1 MSANDDMVSDLLEEL
16 ATDPNLDGA
25 AISVSANDGRVTL
38 RGTVGSLVQQ
48 AEAARTARRVLGV
61 RNVED
66 QLQVR
71 PMGPDERADADTKAA
86 VLAALID
93 DDDLHAAD
101 IDVKANDGTVTLSGL
116 VEFARSRD
124 RAERVALGVA
134 GVAQVHNRLKV
145 LVPVSPDDVP
155 RRPSISAGDRPARRG
170 V

>member
-1 MSANDDMVSDLLEEL
+1 MSDSTLEKAVMDAL
-16 ATDPNLDGA
+16 ADNRRVHADEIAVQAIDGA
-25 AISVSANDGRVTL
+25 VIL

-71 PMGPDERADADTKAA
+71 PMGPDERADADTRAA

>member
-1 MSANDDMVSDLLEEL
+1 VSDSTLEKAVMDAL
-16 ATDPNLDGA
+16 ADNRRVHADEIAVQAIDGA
-25 AISVSANDGRVTL
+25 VIL

-48 AEAARTARRVLGV
+48 VEAARTARRVLGV

>member
-1 MSANDDMVSDLLEEL
+1 MSDSTLEKAVMDAL
-16 ATDPNLDGA
+16 ADNRRVHADEIAVQAIDGA
-25 AISVSANDGRVTL
+25 VIL

>member
-1 MSANDDMVSDLLEEL
+1 VSDSTLEKAVMDAL
-16 ATDPNLDGA
+16 ADNRRVHADEIAVQAIDGA
-25 AISVSANDGRVTL
+25 VIL

-155 RRPSISAGDRPARRG
+155 RRPSISAGDRPARRA

>member
-1 MSANDDMVSDLLEEL
+1 MSDSTLEKAVMDAL
-16 ATDPNLDGA
+16 ADNRRVHADEIAVQAIDGA
-25 AISVSANDGRVTL
+25 VIL

-93 DDDLHAAD
+93 DDDLHAAN

>member
-1 MSANDDMVSDLLEEL
+1 MSDSTLEKAVMDAL
-16 ATDPNLDGA
+16 ADNRRVHADEIAVQAIDGA
-25 AISVSANDGRVTL
+25 VIL

-48 AEAARTARRVLGV
+48 VEAARTARRVLGV

-71 PMGPDERADADTKAA
+71 PMGPDERADADTRAA

-101 IDVKANDGTVTLSGL
+101 IDVKADDSTVTLSGL

>member
-1 MSANDDMVSDLLEEL
+1 MSDSTLEKAVMDAL
-16 ATDPNLDGA
+16 ADNRRVHADEIAVQAIDGA
-25 AISVSANDGRVTL
+25 VIL

-155 RRPSISAGDRPARRG
+155 RRPSISAGDRPARRA

>member
-1 MSANDDMVSDLLEEL
+1 MDAL
-16 ATDPNLDGA
+16 ADNRRVHADEIAVQAIDGA
-25 AISVSANDGRVTL
+25 VIL
-38 RGTVGSLVQQ
+38 RGTVGSPVQQ
-48 AEAARTARRVLGV
+48 VEAARTARRVLGV

-71 PMGPDERADADTKAA
+71 PMGPDERADADTRAA

-101 IDVKANDGTVTLSGL
+101 IDVKADDGTVTLSGL
-116 VEFARSRD
+116 VEFARTRD
-124 RAERVALGVA
+124 RAERLALGVA

-145 LVPVSPDDVP
+145 LVPVSPDDIP
-155 RRPSISAGDRPARRG
+155 RRPSISAGDRPAGRA

>member
-1 MSANDDMVSDLLEEL
+1 MSDSTLEKAVMDAL
-16 ATDPNLDGA
+16 ADNRRVHADEIAVQAIDGA
-25 AISVSANDGRVTL
+25 VIL

-48 AEAARTARRVLGV
+48 VEAARTARRVLGV